1 MNIETI
7 DGPVHEPAGAGAEF
21 ARGGIQSVD
30 AALVVLRELS
40 RMRGTASL
48 SELARRCAMPSSKVH
63 RYLASFINAGF
74 VAQRVRSGTY
84 ELAKGALTLGL
95 AAMTRLD
102 LVNQAAD
109 RLEEIVDKT
118 GALAMLTIWGNQG
131 PTVVRLHRDSSLV
144 ITSIGLGMVFPLL
157 NSATGRVFMAYGQ
170 ARAVSPFV
178 AAEIAR
184 AKALHLEWPDLVP
197 STAAVETLCDRIRGD
212 GYASVDGR
220 FIPGLNAISA
230 PVLNWQGEAEAAITL
245 ASGDAG
251 LIKPDSPALA
261 ALIELSRQVSIEP
274 PA

>member
-1 MNIETI
+1 VNIETT
-7 DGPVHEPAGAGAEF
+7 DGPIEGPAGAGADF

-30 AALVVLRELS
+30 AALVVLRELA
-40 RMRGTASL
+40 RMRGSASL

-63 RYLASFINAGF
+63 RYLASFINAGL

-84 ELAKGALTLGL
+84 DLAKGAIALGL

-102 LVNQAAD
+102 LVNKAAD

-118 GALAMLTIWGNQG
+118 GALAMLAIWGNQG

-170 ARAVSPFV
+170 ARAVSPLV
-178 AAEIAR
+178 EAEIAR
-184 AKALHLEWPDLVP
+184 AKTLNLEWPDLIP
-197 STAAVETLCDRIRGD
+197 SAAAVESLCDRIRRL
-212 GYASVDGR
+212 GYASIDGR

-261 ALIELSRQVSIEP
+261 ALLELSRQISIEP
-274 PA
+274 LA